1 LEEGDPLAYPLQLVD
16 DPEPADPEGVNSEA
30 ESELEQS
37 LPLLPPEQTDSDNDS
52 EMAEER
58 TIAPIQFNGSAND
71 DAEQWL
77 KHFENYCA
85 YKNYDEPKKLALCKI
100 LLTGNAAAWLDRYI
114 GLLLVFA

>member
-1 LEEGDPLAYPLQLVD
+1 VD
-16 DPEPADPEGVNSEA
+16 DPERADPDGVNSEA

-37 LPLLPPEQTDSDNDS
+37 LPLLLPEQTDSDNDS

-58 TIAPIQFNGSAND
+58 TIAPIQFKGLAND

-85 YKNYDEPKKLALCKI
+85 HKNYDEPKRLALCKI
-100 LLTGNAAAWLDRYI
+100 LLTGNAAAWLNALPDVTTRTWDALKEGFFCSAI
-114 GLLLVFA
+114 